1 MLRAERVEHQGAWP
15 RDKARGTVTLA
26 YLDRHR
32 RRIRLIAD
40 TGEAFL
46 LDLERATVLEEGD
59 GLALSDGGWIAVE
72 AAVEELVEVTAA
84 SPELL
89 LRIVWHLGNRHL
101 PAQIE
106 AGRILI
112 RTDHVIVDMLRGLG
126 AEVRA
131 VTAPFRPEGG
141 AYEGGHHHHGDDE
154 AHHHHHDHHHD

>member
-1 MLRAERVEHQGAWP
+1 MLRAERVEHAGAWP
-15 RDKARGTVTLA
+15 RDNARGTVTLA

-32 RRIRLIAD
+32 RRMRLIAD

-59 GLALSDGGWIAVE
+59 GLALSDGGWIAVR
-72 AAVEELVEVTAA
+72 AAVEELVAVTAA

-106 AGRILI
+106 AGRVLI
-112 RTDHVIVDMLRGLG
+112 RADHVIVDMLRGLG

-131 VTAPFRPEGG
+131 VAAPFRPEGG
-141 AYEGGHHHHGDDE
+141 AYEGGRHHEDYDHG
-154 AHHHHHDHHHD
+154 HDHDHD

>member
-1 MLRAERVEHQGAWP
+1 MLRAERVEHAGAWP
-15 RDKARGTVTLA
+15 RDNARGTVTLA

-32 RRIRLIAD
+32 RRMRLIAD

-59 GLALSDGGWIAVE
+59 GLALSDGGWIAVR
-72 AAVEELVEVTAA
+72 AAVEELVEVRAG

-106 AGRILI
+106 AGRVLI
-112 RTDHVIVDMLRGLG
+112 RADHVIVDMLRGLG
-126 AEVRA
+126 GEVRA
-131 VTAPFRPEGG
+131 VAAPFRPEGG
-141 AYEGGHHHHGDDE
+141 AYEGGRRHDD
-154 AHHHHHDHHHD
+154 HDHGHDHDHDHD